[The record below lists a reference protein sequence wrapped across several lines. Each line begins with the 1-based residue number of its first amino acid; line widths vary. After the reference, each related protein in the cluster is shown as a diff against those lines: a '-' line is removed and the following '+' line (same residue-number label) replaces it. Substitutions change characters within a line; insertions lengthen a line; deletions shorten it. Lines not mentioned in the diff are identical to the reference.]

1 MINIYKKTLKDTK
14 LKKIKAFEKGS
25 WISVV
30 NPDIDEIERLEKEL
44 GLDLTIVE
52 DALDENELSRVEKN
66 DGIFYMIIRFPTQS
80 DSIAGTITLPLLVVI
95 TDDNIITLSK
105 EENNIINNIAK
116 KFPHFYTV
124 HKTNFLMK
132 IIIEVFNSYD
142 KYLNRILKDIK
153 IKKIKI
159 DNLNNKDILFLVQ
172 EEETLNDFESSIVP
186 IISNLERMLSGRY
199 IHIYKKDKDEI
210 EDLFMDSKQ
219 TLEISRVALKSIKNI
234 REAYSTILTNE
245 LNRVIK
251 ILTIATIVLT
261 IPTIISSI
269 YGMNVPLPLDH
280 SPFAF
285 LYVMLLIV
293 FMSVAFL
300 WLLIRR
306 RWI

>member
-1 MINIYKKTLKDTK
+1 MIDIYKKTLKDLK
-14 LKKIKAFEKGS
+14 LKKIKTFEKGS
-25 WISVV
+25 WISVIE
-30 NPDIDEIERLEKEL
+30 PDIDEIERLGKEL
-44 GLDLTIVE
+44 KLDLTIIE
-52 DALDENELSRVEKN
+52 DALDENELSRVESKN
-66 DGIFYMIIRFPTQS
+66 GIFYMIIRFPTQS
-80 DSIAGTITLPLLVVI
+80 DVDIITLPLLVVI
-95 TDDNIITLSK
+95 TRDNIITLS
-105 EENNIINNIAK
+105 NGQNCVINNFVK
-116 KFPHFYTV
+116 KFPYFSTT
-124 HKTNFLMK
+124 HKTSLLLK
-132 IIIEVFNSYD
+132 IITEVFNSYD

-186 IISNLERMLSGRY
+186 IISNLERILSGRY
-199 IHIYKKDKDEI
+199 IKIYDKDKNEI

-219 TLEISRVALKSIKNI
+219 TIEISRVALKSIKNI

-251 ILTIATIVLT
+251 ILTVVTIVLT

-269 YGMNVPLPLDH
+269 YGMNVSLPLGN

-285 LYVMLLIV
+285 LYVILLIV

-300 WLLIRR
+300 WLLIKR

>member
-1 MINIYKKTLKDTK
+1 MIDIYKKTLKDSR
-14 LKKIKAFEKGS
+14 LKKIKTFEKGS
-25 WISVV
+25 WISVI
-30 NPDIDEIERLEKEL
+30 NPDIEEIKRLEKEL
-44 GLDLTIVE
+44 KLDLTIIE
-52 DALDENELSRVEKN
+52 DALDENELSRVEKK
-66 DGIFYMIIRFPTQS
+66 DEIFYMIIRFPTQS
-80 DSIAGTITLPLLVVI
+80 DVDTITLPLLIVI
-95 TDDNIITLSK
+95 TKDNIVTLSK
-105 EENNIINNIAK
+105 EKNCTINNLVK
-116 KFPHFYTV
+116 KFPHFSTT
-124 HKTNFLMK
+124 HKTNFLLK
-132 IIIEVFNSYD
+132 IITEVFDSYD

-199 IHIYKKDKDEI
+199 IRIYNKDKNEI
-210 EDLFMDSKQ
+210 EDLFMDSNQ
-219 TLEISRVALKSIKNI
+219 TLEISRVAIKSIKNI
-234 REAYSTILTNE
+234 REAYSTILTND

-251 ILTIATIVLT
+251 ILTVVTIVLT

-269 YGMNVPLPLDH
+269 YGMNVSLPFDH

-285 LYVMLLIV
+285 LYVIALII

-300 WLLIRR
+300 WLLIKR